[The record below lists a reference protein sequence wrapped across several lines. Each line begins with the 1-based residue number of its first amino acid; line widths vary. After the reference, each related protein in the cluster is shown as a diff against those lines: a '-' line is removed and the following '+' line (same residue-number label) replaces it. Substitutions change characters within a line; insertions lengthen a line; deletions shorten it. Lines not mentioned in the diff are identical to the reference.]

1 MVFTSTVFFY
11 AFLPLALLTYFLVP
25 ARHRAIPLLGVS
37 LFFYAWGE
45 PRLVVLI
52 MASAAINYGTGRLLV
67 KAKSHRSLLLT
78 IGIIVNLAPLFILKY
93 TDFIL
98 MNTGHP
104 DLAERINLPLP
115 IGVSFYTFM
124 AIGYLVD
131 IYRRRDE
138 GSDTFVRFAAYLTM
152 FPHLVAGPIVRW
164 EHIGEQLRNPR
175 FDARL
180 FSYGAIRISTG
191 VAKKSLIAD
200 QIANSADQLIAL
212 PHSPSTAAAWLAMLL
227 YSLQIYLDFS
237 AYSDI
242 AIGLAA
248 MLGVRFHENFD
259 YPYSAKSAADFW
271 RRWHISLGSWFRDY
285 IYIPMGGSR
294 VGRVKLWRNLMVV
307 WALTG
312 LWHGAAWTFI
322 VWGLYFG
329 VLIGL
334 ERTVYGKRLEQRS
347 AVIQHSYGLLI
358 AGIGWVIFR
367 STSLEQASDILSA
380 LWPFGS
386 RPLTDVWSTHAINQ
400 NFVLLIIAIAIS
412 AGVGR
417 PLMTKMHSL
426 LFDHEGTISPL
437 MTIMWSIVVIVLFV
451 LATAF
456 MVAVAYKPFIYF
468 RF

>member
-1 MVFTSTVFFY
+1 MVFTSTVFLF
-11 AFLPLALLTYFLVP
+11 AFLPIALLAYFLVP
-25 ARHRAIPLLGVS
+25 ARFRVVPLLLVS

-45 PRLVVLI
+45 PRLVLLI
-52 MASAAINYGTGRLLV
+52 MASAVINFLTGRVLV
-67 KAKSHRSLLLT
+67 KVTRQRKAVLIL
-78 IGIIVNLAPLFILKY
+78 GIVLNVLPLFVLKY

-98 MNTGHP
+98 SNTGHV
-104 DLAERINLPLP
+104 DAAARINLPLP

-138 GSDTFVRFAAYLTM
+138 GSDSFVRFAAYLTM

-164 EHIGEQLRNPR
+164 EHIGEQLRAPR
-175 FDARL
+175 FDARM
-180 FSYGAIRISTG
+180 FSYGAIRIATG
-191 VAKKSLIAD
+191 MAKKTLV
-200 QIANSADQLIAL
+200 ADQLAVTVDQL
-212 PHSPSTAAAWLAMLL
+212 FGLSQSPSVATAWLSMVL

-259 YPYSAKSAADFW
+259 YPYHAKSAADFW

-294 VGRVKLWRNLMVV
+294 VGRIKLWRNLMVV

-312 LWHGAAWTFI
+312 LWHGAAWTF
-322 VWGLYFG
+322 VAWGLYFG

-334 ERTVYGKRLEQRS
+334 ERTVYGAALAKLPS
-347 AVIQHSYGLLI
+347 WIQHSYGLLL
-358 AGIGWVIFR
+358 AGLGWVLFR
-367 STSLEQASDILSA
+367 SATFDQATDIISA
-380 LWPFGS
+380 LIPTGS
-386 RPLTDVWSTHAINQ
+386 RPLTDSWSHYVVQQDLVLIVVAIAIAAGIGRTLMKRTETALLESTDQ
-400 NFVLLIIAIAIS
+400 WRWGTSISWAIVVVLLIILS
-412 AGVGR
+412 
-417 PLMTKMHSL
+417 TS
-426 LFDHEGTISPL
+426 
-437 MTIMWSIVVIVLFV
+437 
-451 LATAF
+451 F
-456 MVAVAYKPFIYF
+456 MVAVKYVPFIYF

>member
-52 MASAAINYGTGRLLV
+52 MASAAINYGMGRLLV

-93 TDFIL
+93 TDFVL

-164 EHIGEQLRNPR
+164 EHIGEQLRNPG
-175 FDARL
+175 FDARM
-180 FSYGAIRISTG
+180 FSYGAIRVATG
-191 VAKKSLIAD
+191 MAKKTLIAD
-200 QIANSADQLIAL
+200 QLAITVDELFAL
-212 PHSPSTAAAWLAMLL
+212 DSSPSVATAWLSMVL

-259 YPYSAKSAADFW
+259 YPYHATSASEFW

-294 VGRVKLWRNLMVV
+294 VSPLKLWRNLMVV

-312 LWHGAAWTFI
+312 LWHGAAWTFV
-322 VWGLYFG
+322 VWGLYYG

-334 ERTVYGKRLEQRS
+334 ERTVYGKWLTKLPV
-347 AVIQHSYGLLI
+347 VIQHVYGLLL
-358 AGIGWVIFR
+358 AGFGWVLFR
-367 STSLEQASDILSA
+367 SSSFEQAKDILAA
-380 LWPFGS
+380 LFPTGS
-386 RPLTDVWSTHAINQ
+386 RPLSDPWSLFAFQQ
-400 NFVLLIIAIAIS
+400 NWVLLIAAIALA
-412 AGVGR
+412 AGIAKPIMRRVE
-417 PLMTKMHSL
+417 SQL
-426 LFDHEGTISPL
+426 LELEID
-437 MTIMWSIVVIVLFV
+437 WSWQAAALWSVVVAIL
-451 LATAF
+451 LLIATAF
-456 MVAVAYKPFIYF
+456 MVAVSYKPFIYF

>member
-11 AFLPLALLTYFLVP
+11 AFLPLAFLAYFLVP
-25 ARHRAIPLLGVS
+25 ARMRAIPLLGAS

-52 MASAAINYGTGRLLV
+52 VASAAINYATGRILV
-67 KAKSHRSLLLT
+67 RSHVRRSALLT
-78 IGIIVNLAPLFILKY
+78 VGIILNLAPLFILKY

-98 MNTGHP
+98 DSSGHS
-104 DLAERINLPLP
+104 DLANRIDLPLP

-138 GSDTFVRFAAYLTM
+138 GSDSFVRFAAYLTM

-175 FDARL
+175 FDARM
-180 FSYGAIRISTG
+180 FSYGAIRVATG
-191 VAKKSLIAD
+191 MAKKTLIAD
-200 QIANSADQLIAL
+200 QLAITVDELFALNS
-212 PHSPSTAAAWLAMLL
+212 SPSVATAWLSMIL

-248 MLGVRFHENFD
+248 MLGVRFQENFD
-259 YPYSAKSAADFW
+259 YPYRATSAAEFW

-294 VGRVKLWRNLMVV
+294 VGPIKLWRNLMVV

-312 LWHGAAWTFI
+312 LWHGAAWTF
-322 VWGLYFG
+322 VAWGLYFG

-334 ERTVYGKRLEQRS
+334 ERTVYGNALLKLPS
-347 AVIQHSYGLLI
+347 IFQHGYGLLL
-358 AGIGWVIFR
+358 AGFGWVLFR
-367 STSLEQASDILSA
+367 SASFGQATDILSG
-380 LWPFGS
+380 LVPTGS
-386 RPLTDVWSTHAINQ
+386 RPLTDPWSSFAIQ
-400 NFVLLIIAIAIS
+400 QTWVLLI
-412 AGVGR
+412 VGITLATGAAR
-417 PLMTKMHSL
+417 PIMRRAEIQLLEPQGSLPWKNSL
-426 LFDHEGTISPL
+426 LWTAFVVVLLVIS
-437 MTIMWSIVVIVLFV
+437 
-451 LATAF
+451 TAF
-456 MVAVAYKPFIYF
+456 MVAVSYKPFIYF

>member
-11 AFLPLALLTYFLVP
+11 AFLPLALLAYFLVP
-25 ARHRAIPLLGVS
+25 ARHRAIPLLVVS

-52 MASAAINYGTGRLLV
+52 MASAAINYWTGRLLV
-67 KAKSHRSLLLT
+67 RVEARRSLLLT
-78 IGIIVNLAPLFILKY
+78 IGIVLNLAPLFILKY

-98 MNTGHP
+98 INTGHT
-104 DLAERINLPLP
+104 DLAEQINLPLP

-175 FDARL
+175 FDARM

-200 QIANSADQLIAL
+200 QIAISADQLFAL
-212 PHSPSTAAAWLAMLL
+212 PHAPSTAAAWLAMVL

-334 ERTVYGKRLEQRS
+334 ERTVYGKQLEQRP
-347 AVIQHSYGLLI
+347 AIFQHAYGLLI
-358 AGIGWVIFR
+358 AGIGWIIFR
-367 STSLEQASDILSA
+367 STSLEQASDMISA

-386 RPLTDVWSTHAINQ
+386 RPFTDTWSSYAIQQ
-400 NFVLLIIAIAIS
+400 NLVLLVVAIAIS
-412 AGVGR
+412 AGIGR
-417 PLMTKMHSL
+417 PLMAKMHSL
-426 LFDHEGTISPL
+426 LFDREGTISTL
-437 MTIMWSIVVIVLFV
+437 MTIFWSVVVVVLFV

>member
-11 AFLPLALLTYFLVP
+11 AFLPIALLAYFIVP
-25 ARHRAIPLLGVS
+25 ARLRAFPLLLVS

-45 PRLVVLI
+45 PRLVLLI
-52 MASAAINYGTGRLLV
+52 MASAVINYVTGRVLV
-67 KAKSHRSLLLT
+67 KAQASRSLILT
-78 IGIIVNLAPLFILKY
+78 IGIVLNLAPLFALKY

-98 MNTGHP
+98 MNSGHE
-104 DLAERINLPLP
+104 DLAAKINLPLP

-131 IYRRRDE
+131 IYRRRDD
-138 GSDTFVRFAAYLTM
+138 GSDSFIRFAAYLTM

-175 FDARL
+175 FDSRM
-180 FSYGAIRISTG
+180 FSYGAIRIATG
-191 VAKKSLIAD
+191 MAKKTVV
-200 QIANSADQLIAL
+200 ADQLAL
-212 PHSPSTAAAWLAMLL
+212 TVDQLFGLSHSPSVATAWLSMVL

-259 YPYSAKSAADFW
+259 YPYRATSAAEFW

-294 VGRVKLWRNLMVV
+294 VGLVKLWRNLIVV

-312 LWHGAAWTFI
+312 LWHGAAWTF
-322 VWGLYFG
+322 VAWGLYYG

-334 ERTVYGKRLEQRS
+334 ERTVYGNALLRLPV
-347 AVIQHSYGLLI
+347 AVQHVYGLLL
-358 AGIGWVIFR
+358 AGFGWVLFR
-367 STSLEQASDILSA
+367 SSSFGQATDILSG
-380 LWPFGS
+380 LIPTGS
-386 RPLTDVWSTHAINQ
+386 RPLTDTWSAFAFEQNWMLIVVAIALAAGIAKPVMRRVEHQLLEQKVDWSFAQSVFWSTLVVA
-400 NFVLLIIAIAIS
+400 LIII
-412 AGVGR
+412 
-417 PLMTKMHSL
+417 
-426 LFDHEGTISPL
+426 
-437 MTIMWSIVVIVLFV
+437 
-451 LATAF
+451 ATAF
-456 MVAVAYKPFIYF
+456 MVAVKYVPFIYF